1 MKVMIEDGGYMPQ
14 RAHFDDAGID
24 FRTPEEFTLQPHVG
38 SHVVDLKVRV
48 QIPVGYFG
56 KMESKSG
63 LNVNH
68 NIQSTGG
75 VIDSGFR
82 GSIKCRIT
90 NNGDQAYTFKQ
101 GDKIVQM
108 VLIPVLLA
116 DLQQV
121 PMLDDSISGRD
132 EAGWGSTGR

>member
-1 MKVMIEDGGYMPQ
+1 MKVMVERGGYMPQ

-24 FRTPEEFTLQPHVG
+24 FRTPEEFTLQPHGG
-38 SHVVDLKVRV
+38 SRVVDLKVRV
-48 QIPVGYFG
+48 KIPVGCFG
-56 KMESKSG
+56 KLESKSG

-68 NIQSTGG
+68 NIQCTGG

-82 GSIKCRIT
+82 GSIKVRIT